1 MPSSLDIGIDL
12 GTASVVIYGKG
23 KGVVLNEPAV
33 IAYTRDNRNVIAVG
47 EEARRMIGRTPSS
60 VAAVRPLQNGMV
72 PDLELAV
79 NMLRYFVR
87 KAVPKRL
94 FGGPRVLISVPAGVN
109 EMERSSLMS
118 SLFEAGARRTQMI
131 ERPIAAAIGAGLPIG
146 EAYGQM
152 ICDIGG
158 GVTEIAV
165 ISQGELIVREPLQ
178 IAGDAFDD
186 AIIRY
191 LRRKHNLLVGELT
204 AEDLKISIGSV
215 MPRNEQFYM
224 EVTGRNLITNLP
236 KVMRITSDEIT
247 EALDEPLQQL
257 LESIH
262 DVLEHTP
269 AELVADIVET
279 GITLSGGGALLAG
292 MGEAV
297 SKSLMM
303 PCTVAENAQECVAMG
318 CGLTLENWSEYS
330 QFLTSRR
337 RRR

>member
-1 MPSSLDIGIDL
+1 MASNLDIGIDL

-33 IAYTRDNRNVIAVG
+33 IAFHRDSRNVIAVG
-47 EEARRMIGRTPSS
+47 MDAHRMLGRTPSS
-60 VAAVRPLQNGMV
+60 VVAVRPLQNGMV

-79 NMLRYFVR
+79 TMLRYFVR
-87 KAVPKRL
+87 RAVPKRL
-94 FGGPRVLISVPAGVN
+94 IGGPRVLISVPDGVN
-109 EMERSSLMS
+109 EMERHSLMA

-146 EAYGQM
+146 EAYGEM

-165 ISQGELIVREPLQ
+165 ISQGRLIVRESIK

-191 LRRKHNLLVGELT
+191 LRRKHNLLIGELT
-204 AEDLKISIGSV
+204 AEDLKISLGSV
-215 MPRNEQFYM
+215 LPRNEQFYM

-257 LESIH
+257 LEAIH

-279 GITLSGGGALLAG
+279 GITLTGGGALLAG
-292 MGEAV
+292 LSDAV

-303 PCTVAENAQECVAMG
+303 PCTLAENAQECVAMG
-318 CGLTLENWSEYS
+318 CGMTLENWSEYS
-330 QFLTSRR
+330 RFLSDRR
-337 RRR
+337 KR

>member
-1 MPSSLDIGIDL
+1 MASNLDIGIDL

-33 IAYTRDNRNVIAVG
+33 IAYSRDSRNVIAIG
-47 EEARRMIGRTPSS
+47 EEAHRMIGRTPSS
-60 VAAVRPLQNGMV
+60 VVAMRPLQNGMV
-72 PDLELAV
+72 PDLELAIA
-79 NMLRYFVR
+79 MLRYFVK

-94 FGGPRVLISVPAGVN
+94 IGGPRVLISVPNGVN
-109 EMERSSLMS
+109 EMERHSLMS

-146 EAYGQM
+146 EAYGEM

-165 ISQGELIVREPLQ
+165 ISQGRLIVRESIK

-186 AIIRY
+186 GIIRY
-191 LRRKHNLLVGELT
+191 LRRKHNLLIGELT
-204 AEDLKISIGSV
+204 AEDLKISIGSA
-215 MPRNEQFYM
+215 MPRTEQFYM

-236 KVMRITSDEIT
+236 KMMRITSDEIT

-257 LESIH
+257 LEAIH

-269 AELVADIVET
+269 AELVADIVES
-279 GITLSGGGALLAG
+279 GITLTGGGALLPG
-292 MGEAV
+292 LSEAV

-303 PCTVAENAQECVAMG
+303 PCTLADNPQECVALG

-330 QFLTSRR
+330 RFLTDRR
-337 RRR
+337 KR

>member
-1 MPSSLDIGIDL
+1 MASNLDIGIDL

-33 IAYTRDNRNVIAVG
+33 IAFHRDSRNVIAVG
-47 EEARRMIGRTPSS
+47 MDAHRMLGRTPSS
-60 VAAVRPLQNGMV
+60 VVAVRPLQNGMV

-79 NMLRYFVR
+79 TMLRYFVR

-94 FGGPRVLISVPAGVN
+94 IGGPRVLISVPDGVN
-109 EMERSSLMS
+109 EMERHSLMA

-146 EAYGQM
+146 EAYGEM

-165 ISQGELIVREPLQ
+165 ISQGRLIVRESIK

-204 AEDLKISIGSV
+204 AEDLKISLGSV
-215 MPRNEQFYM
+215 LPRNEQFYM

-269 AELVADIVET
+269 AELVADIVES
-279 GITLSGGGALLAG
+279 GITLTGGGALLAG
-292 MGEAV
+292 LSDAV

-303 PCTVAENAQECVAMG
+303 PCTLAENAQECVAMG
-318 CGLTLENWSEYS
+318 CGMTLENWSEYS
-330 QFLTSRR
+330 RFLSDRR
-337 RRR
+337 KR